1 MVNICSSTFTYK
13 LRKSCCFFCVG
24 QFSVVSRNRLQWLL
38 YAQSSSGL
46 GGGAEGSSRSDN
58 LMLDDKSLEVELKN
72 AIQAE
77 DYAQASRLRDELQ
90 MLHEN
95 NQAGILAANA

>member
-1 MVNICSSTFTYK
+1 MVNICSSDFTYK

-24 QFSVVSRNRLQWLL
+24 QFSAVSRNRLQWLL
-38 YAQSSSGL
+38 YAQSSNGL

-58 LMLDDKSLEVELKN
+58 LMLDEKSLEVELN
-72 AIQAE
+72 NSIQAE
-77 DYAQASRLRDELQ
+77 DYAQAARLHEELW

-95 NQAGILAANA
+95 NQVGIIAANA

>member
-1 MVNICSSTFTYK
+1 MVNICSSAFTSK

-77 DYAQASRLRDELQ
+77 DYAQAARLRDSD
-90 MLHEN
+90 
-95 NQAGILAANA
+95 AA

>member
-1 MVNICSSTFTYK
+1 MVSICSSAFTSK
-13 LRKSCCFFCVG
+13 IRKSCCFFCVS
-24 QFSVVSRNRLQWLL
+24 QFNAISRNRIQWLL

-58 LMLDDKSLEVELKN
+58 LMLDEQSLEVELKN
-72 AIQAE
+72 AIQAQ
-77 DYAQASRLRDELQ
+77 DYAQVAGLHDELH

-95 NQAGILAANA
+95 NQAGVLATNA